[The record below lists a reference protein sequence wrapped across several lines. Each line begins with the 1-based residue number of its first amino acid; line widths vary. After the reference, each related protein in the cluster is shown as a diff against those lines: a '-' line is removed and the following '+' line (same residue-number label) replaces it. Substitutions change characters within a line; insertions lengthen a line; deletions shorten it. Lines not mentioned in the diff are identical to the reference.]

1 MFKPSTAPVLITGGA
16 QRVGYHCAQRFAKLG
31 QPVIISYR
39 QHHENVDKLTDLDVK
54 CIQADFSSSEQTLAF
69 IQELAST
76 TPSLRAIIHNA
87 SSWLTEED
95 ATMPPEQLMSIM
107 TQVHMMAP
115 YLINLHCQ
123 SLLKNAKE
131 TVTDIIHITDCVVA
145 KGSYSHIAYTASKAG
160 LDNMT
165 RSFAKQ
171 YAPDIKVNT
180 IAPALLMF
188 HPDDPTE
195 YKEKSLSKSL
205 LGIEPGPE
213 VLFEALCF
221 LLGNRYMTGHT
232 LTLDGGRTIK

>member
-1 MFKPSTAPVLITGGA
+1 MFKPSTAPILITGGA
-16 QRVGYHCAQRFAKLG
+16 QRVGFHCAQRFAELG

-39 QHHENVDKLTDLDVK
+39 QHHENLDKLTDLGVK
-54 CIQADFSSSEQTLAF
+54 CIQADFSSPERILNF
-69 IQELAST
+69 IQELTNTAS
-76 TPSLRAIIHNA
+76 SLRAIVHNA
-87 SSWLTEED
+87 SSWLTEEN
-95 ATMPPEQLMSIM
+95 TEMPPEQLMSIM

-115 YLINLHCQ
+115 YLINLHCK
-123 SLLKNAKE
+123 SLLEKAKE
-131 TVTDIIHITDCVVA
+131 ATTDIIHITDCVVA

-171 YAPDIKVNT
+171 YAPDIKVNA

-188 HPDDPTE
+188 HPDDPAD
-195 YKEKSLSKSL
+195 YKQKSLSKSL

-213 VLFEALCF
+213 VLYEALCF

-232 LTLDGGRTIK
+232 LALDGGRALK